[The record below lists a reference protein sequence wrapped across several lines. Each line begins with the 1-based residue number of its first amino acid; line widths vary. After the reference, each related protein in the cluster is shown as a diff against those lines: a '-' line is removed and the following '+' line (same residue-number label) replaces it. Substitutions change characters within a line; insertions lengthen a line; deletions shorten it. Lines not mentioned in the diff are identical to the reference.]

1 MDWKTQ
7 FRDYILERG
16 RKYYQNHRVS
26 GLTYK
31 DGLYRARVLGEV
43 PYNVEV
49 KVKDDQ
55 ISYMKCSCPHAAAGN
70 RCTRHYR
77 IVLDGIHGGGS
88 G

>member
-1 MDWKTQ
+1 MDWKTH

-26 GLTYK
+26 GLSYK

-55 ISYMKCSCPHAAAGN
+55 ISYMMFLSPCSRRKSMQAYGCYDVRN
-70 RCTRHYR
+70 RSVR
-77 IVLDGIHGGGS
+77 
-88 G
+88 